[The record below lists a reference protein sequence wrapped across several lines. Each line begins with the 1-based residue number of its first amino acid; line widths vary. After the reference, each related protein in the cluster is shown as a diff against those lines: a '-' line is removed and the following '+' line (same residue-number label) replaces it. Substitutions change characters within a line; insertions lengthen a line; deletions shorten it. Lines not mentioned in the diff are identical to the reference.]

1 METMNRLATAAAIV
15 LSMLTGPALAQEDM
29 VIDQTKLYVS
39 DPAACQALEK
49 QGVDAWMDMDFLS
62 LSFTSGIQ
70 SMEFHCNF
78 YDIKS
83 RPNTPLLFV
92 DAVCELPGE
101 LYADTMAIAP
111 NDEDTIRLVSSADST
126 LALLGGIEPD
136 PESPYPAGTTI
147 YHRCDNLS
155 EIPLD

>member
-1 METMNRLATAAAIV
+1 MARVIPALLLLAA
-15 LSMLTGPALAQEDM
+15 SLTGAMAQEDM
-29 VIDQTKLYVS
+29 VIDQSKLYVT
-39 DPAACQALEK
+39 DPKACQAVEK
-49 QGVDAWMDMDFLS
+49 QGADAFMDMDFMS
-62 LSFTSGIQ
+62 LSFSGGIQ

-111 NDEDTIRLVSSADST
+111 NDDTSIRLVSSADSA
-126 LALLGGIEPD
+126 LALLGQVEAEAD
-136 PESPYPAGTTI
+136 SPYPAGTTI

-155 EIPLD
+155 EIPF

>member
-1 METMNRLATAAAIV
+1 MKRALMVSGLALLA
-15 LSMLTGPALAQEDM
+15 GPALAQEDM
-29 VIDQTKLYVS
+29 VIDQSKIYVS

-62 LSFTSGIQ
+62 LSFADGIQ

-83 RPNTPLLFV
+83 RPNTPVLFV

-111 NDEDTIRLVSSADST
+111 HDDKSIRLSSSADST
-126 LALLGGIEPD
+126 LALLGQVEAEAD
-136 PESPYPAGTTI
+136 SPYPAGTTI

-155 EIPLD
+155 EIPF

>member
-1 METMNRLATAAAIV
+1 MRVMLTAAG
-15 LSMLTGPALAQEDM
+15 LSLLAGVALAQEDM
-29 VIDQTKLYVS
+29 VIDQTKLYVT
-39 DPAACQALEK
+39 DPKACQAIEK

-62 LSFTSGIQ
+62 LTFEGGIQ

-83 RPNTPLLFV
+83 RPNTPVLFV

-101 LYADTMAIAP
+101 LYADTIAIAP
-111 NDEDTIRLVSSADST
+111 NDDKSIQLSSSADST
-126 LALLGGIEPD
+126 LALLGQVEA
-136 PESPYPAGTTI
+136 EANSPYPAGTTI

-155 EIPLD
+155 EIPF

>member
-1 METMNRLATAAAIV
+1 MKAVLITIGLALLAGA
-15 LSMLTGPALAQEDM
+15 ALAQEDL

-49 QGVDAWMDMDFLS
+49 QGLNAWTDMDFLS
-62 LSFTSGIQ
+62 LTFTGGIQ

-101 LYADTMAIAP
+101 LYADTIAIAP
-111 NDEDTIRLVSSADST
+111 NDAASIRLVSSADST